1 MNLGLSAGIRP
12 SATSWKQLG
21 EMWAGWAQAQK
32 DVDLLGWDVGSR
44 AWGIRRD
51 QKCLSYYAQK
61 VFCRTGRLEIP
72 PKFRVWVICQGIS
85 CMVFI
90 MA

>member
-1 MNLGLSAGIRP
+1 MNLGLSAGICP

-44 AWGIRRD
+44 AWVIAETRNVRHIMPKRFFAG
-51 QKCLSYYAQK
+51 QEGLKYLPSLGSGSYAK
-61 VFCRTGRLEIP
+61 GLA
-72 PKFRVWVICQGIS
+72 VWFS
-85 CMVFI
+85 
-90 MA
+90 